1 MKVLIRNIIFTLKK
15 SFIPFAVNI
24 VIHSMYG
31 ILPVLAAYLWKILID
46 YIQRYM
52 DGSEADTGKVLLYVF
67 IYCASYG
74 VSVALPVAF
83 ELIDT
88 LLRNSIKRV
97 AQTQI
102 HNKMDKIPYQQFE
115 DAKTNDYI
123 VNSSQTMVNGI
134 FMYFSLNVTYFISD
148 LISLISSMILLSSY
162 AAELL
167 LVYPILILPVLGYGR
182 VTKLNT
188 QTKLD
193 LTPLRRKKN
202 GYEEYV
208 TDLQYAK
215 DTRVLNCADYF
226 LKKRTEIL
234 NSLIEKELKSEKK
247 VMLLQLITSAASALA
262 YGVVLA
268 MGIFLMYTGRITVA
282 EYASMISL
290 VGVVNHVFNRILDE
304 IKNIPA
310 EKLEI
315 ESGFKL
321 LDMEEGNYHLSGIS
335 ADQELSVDHVSFR
348 YPLGD
353 RDILSDINL
362 QIHNGQIAAFV
373 GENGA
378 GKSTLAK
385 VILGL
390 YEPTQGKVCYD
401 HKDISG
407 GVRAEVFALSSAA
420 FEDYNKYALTV
431 EENIALADE
440 INPENLQKAVQ
451 LTGADKIILKFDAK
465 EKAFLGKKYGGA
477 DLSGGEWQ
485 KLALARGYYKESRI
499 VILDEPTA
507 SLDPIAEYNMYRQFK
522 EICKDK
528 IGIIITHRLPA
539 ASIADYIY
547 YINKGKITEEGTH
560 TSLINQNGEYAKI
573 YALQKE
579 LFV

>member
-440 INPENLQKAVQ
+440 INPENL
-451 LTGADKIILKFDAK
+451 
-465 EKAFLGKKYGGA
+465 
-477 DLSGGEWQ
+477 
-485 KLALARGYYKESRI
+485 
-499 VILDEPTA
+499 
-507 SLDPIAEYNMYRQFK
+507 
-522 EICKDK
+522 
-528 IGIIITHRLPA
+528 
-539 ASIADYIY
+539 
-547 YINKGKITEEGTH
+547 
-560 TSLINQNGEYAKI
+560 
-573 YALQKE
+573 
-579 LFV
+579 

>member
-234 NSLIEKELKSEKK
+234 NSLIEKELKSEK
-247 VMLLQLITSAASALA
+247 
-262 YGVVLA
+262 
-268 MGIFLMYTGRITVA
+268 R
-282 EYASMISL
+282 
-290 VGVVNHVFNRILDE
+290 
-304 IKNIPA
+304 
-310 EKLEI
+310 
-315 ESGFKL
+315 
-321 LDMEEGNYHLSGIS
+321 
-335 ADQELSVDHVSFR
+335 
-348 YPLGD
+348 
-353 RDILSDINL
+353 
-362 QIHNGQIAAFV
+362 
-373 GENGA
+373 
-378 GKSTLAK
+378 
-385 VILGL
+385 
-390 YEPTQGKVCYD
+390 
-401 HKDISG
+401 
-407 GVRAEVFALSSAA
+407 
-420 FEDYNKYALTV
+420 
-431 EENIALADE
+431 
-440 INPENLQKAVQ
+440 
-451 LTGADKIILKFDAK
+451 
-465 EKAFLGKKYGGA
+465 
-477 DLSGGEWQ
+477 
-485 KLALARGYYKESRI
+485 
-499 VILDEPTA
+499 
-507 SLDPIAEYNMYRQFK
+507 
-522 EICKDK
+522 
-528 IGIIITHRLPA
+528 
-539 ASIADYIY
+539 
-547 YINKGKITEEGTH
+547 
-560 TSLINQNGEYAKI
+560 
-573 YALQKE
+573 
-579 LFV
+579 

>member
-1 MKVLIRNIIFTLKK
+1 
-15 SFIPFAVNI
+15 
-24 VIHSMYG
+24 
-31 ILPVLAAYLWKILID
+31 
-46 YIQRYM
+46 
-52 DGSEADTGKVLLYVF
+52 
-67 IYCASYG
+67 
-74 VSVALPVAF
+74 
-83 ELIDT
+83 
-88 LLRNSIKRV
+88 
-97 AQTQI
+97 
-102 HNKMDKIPYQQFE
+102 MDKIPYQQFE

>member
-15 SFIPFAVNI
+15 SFLPFAVNI

-31 ILPVLAAYLWKILID
+31 VLPVLTAWLWKILID
-46 YIQRYM
+46 YIQKYT
-52 DGSEADTGKVLLYVF
+52 DGREADVNKVLLYVL
-67 IYCASYG
+67 IYCTSYG

-83 ELIDT
+83 EVIDT

-115 DAKTNDYI
+115 DTKINDYI

-148 LISLISSMILLSSY
+148 IISLISSMILLYSY
-162 AAELL
+162 SAGLL
-167 LVYPILILPVLGYGR
+167 FVYPVLILPVLGYGR

-193 LTPLRRKKN
+193 LTPLRRKMR

-208 TDLQYAK
+208 TDLQYVK
-215 DTRVLNCADYF
+215 DTRILNCADYF
-226 LKKRTEIL
+226 LKKRTELL
-234 NSLIEKELKSEKK
+234 NSFVEKELKSEKK
-247 VMLLQLITSAASALA
+247 VMLLQFFTSATSALA
-262 YGVVLA
+262 YGAVLG
-268 MGIFLMYTGRITVA
+268 MGIFLMDTGRITVA
-282 EYASMISL
+282 EYASLISL
-290 VGVVNHVFNRILDE
+290 VGVVNHVFNRILEE

-315 ESGFKL
+315 ESGFQL
-321 LDMEEGNYHLSGIS
+321 LDMEEGNYNVSGMS
-335 ADQELSVDHVSFR
+335 ADRELSAEHVSFR
-348 YPLGD
+348 YPLSD
-353 RDILSDINL
+353 KDSLSDINL
-362 QIHNGQIAAFV
+362 KIQNGQIAAFV

-378 GKSTLAK
+378 GKTTLAK

-401 HKDISG
+401 QKDISG
-407 GVRAEVFALSSAA
+407 GVREEVFALTSAA

-431 EENIALADE
+431 EENIALSDKV
-440 INPENLQKAVQ
+440 NQENLQKAVR

-507 SLDPIAEYNMYRQFK
+507 SLDPIAEYNMYQQFK
-522 EICKDK
+522 EICKNK
-528 IGIIITHRLPA
+528 IGIIITHRLPT

-547 YINKGKITEEGTH
+547 YISNGKIMEEGTH
-560 TSLINQNGEYAKI
+560 VSLIHQNGEYAKI
-573 YALQKE
+573 YASQKE